1 MPFSSPLSGGCQLLK
16 QFSAEIVI
24 IDFKSV
30 AWSAIEA
37 PVWRTDLIEDTRVDI
52 HWPLQLSR
60 DLQSGYPRLV
70 VGKAP
75 NAADRLE

>member
-1 MPFSSPLSGGCQLLK
+1 MPLSSPLSGGCQLLQ

-60 DLQSGYPRLV
+60 DLQGGYPRLV

>member
-1 MPFSSPLSGGCQLLK
+1 MPFGSPPSGGRQLLE

-24 IDFKSV
+24 IDFKRV
-30 AWSAIEA
+30 ARGAVEA

-52 HWPLQLSR
+52 HWPLQLPC
-60 DLQSGYPRLV
+60 DLQRGYPRLK

-75 NAADRLE
+75 DAADRLK